1 MMFKP
6 ETGCCQQPRAN
17 SSIRMKYLRQIV
29 FILTLLFGMAA
40 PGYAGVLV
48 SNVWNAGVRTYPTS
62 ADANSPYSEMGVDY
76 NSSGD
81 FESAWFNANG
91 TLVASAGHLVGTM
104 PADGTSSASWTTY
117 FTPETNSITL
127 AGAGDQLKI
136 TWVFTPSGVNSSSAS
151 SSGMRLAVVDSPSA
165 SRRTTDGSPGSSTYA
180 GYGMFM
186 NMATTLGSS
195 TPFQLMERSAPA
207 TSSAFLS
214 SSSSWASLANG
225 ATNGN
230 TGYASGT
237 QYTFVMTV
245 ARNSA
250 NGLDLVATMTGGSL
264 NNSGSASVSFSDT
277 TPNSFTF
284 DTFGLRPSSAS
295 DSASSFDT
303 SLFKVEFIPGASPPS
318 IELDPQGQS
327 VLVGQ
332 NALFSVQ
339 ASGTAPLSYQW
350 YYNTNTV
357 LTNATS
363 SILTLTNVQLA
374 DAGGYSVV
382 VTNGSGAITSAVAQL
397 TVSLPAAPSIIT
409 QPQDQTNI
417 LPGATATFSV
427 VAGGSEPLSYQWYYN
442 VNTLLTNATDSTLT
456 LNNVQVANAGS
467 YSVTVSN
474 IAGGVVSSNAFLT
487 VNSSPVAPTFI
498 SQPASQI
505 AVAGSTV
512 TFSAQAAGT
521 APISYQWNKNGSPI
535 AGATSTS
542 LAVTNVQTTNA
553 GSYTLTAS
561 NSVGGA
567 TSDAA
572 VLTVTTTVSIPW
584 SAYNLT
590 GFGRA
595 TTGGG
600 VIPETDSAYV
610 KVYTPMDLA
619 VAIRSA
625 YKTAGSVKVIE
636 IMNDL
641 DLGWN
646 EIGAAVQGL
655 DSNPFRSHNAPK
667 LHPRL
672 LTTGVSLID
681 IKSKSG
687 LTIFSANGAAIRHA
701 NFNLKSTANII
712 IRNLKFDEMWEWD
725 EASKGS
731 YDGNDWDFITM
742 GNGGLVTNVWV
753 DHCTFT
759 KSYDGACDMKS
770 KARLVTFS
778 WNKFAGDD
786 GASNTNSFVWQ
797 QINSLESNKTIYAM
811 YKSLRDYSGFTP
823 AEIVTI
829 IQGPQKTILMG
840 ANDLDDD
847 NTNLMTT
854 FHHQWY
860 FNTWDRLPRL
870 RGGNVHNYNIYVD
883 DTLGLAAKRLRDQHT
898 VSSSYNF
905 NPFLNGSI
913 STESGAMLV
922 EKSVYKDCL
931 TPLRNNQTDPSNPQY
946 TGKILGLDTIY
957 QMDSTVV
964 RGNSTDAG
972 NPLGPFQA
980 AIIPFSW
987 NLPGN
992 QLPYTYTM
1000 DDPGQLQAIVTSSTG
1015 GAGAGVLTW
1024 NKTNWLVT
1032 SYPASAP
1039 VILADPQSQAV
1050 ASGGSVSL
1058 TVVASGSVPLSYQWY
1073 FNTNSGIPGATNA
1086 FLTLTNVQ
1094 TTNAGTYSVIVSN
1107 TAGAV
1112 TSAYALLSVSSA
1124 APSQPQLSDFVY
1136 DSNSGT
1142 FSLTIDGDAGYDYIV
1157 LASTNLTDWA
1167 SIFTNHS
1174 PTPPFIWSDSGA
1186 SNFNQR
1192 FYRVKLGP

>member
-1 MMFKP
+1 MFKS
-6 ETGCCQQPRAN
+6 ETDCFGNPHPN
-17 SSIRMKYLRQIV
+17 SLIRMKYLRQI
-29 FILTLLFGMAA
+29 ILTLTLVFGVAA
-40 PGYAGVLV
+40 PGYATVLV
-48 SNVWNAGVRTYPTS
+48 NDTWLDGTRTDPASPT
-62 ADANSPYSEMGVDY
+62 YSENGTDTDADG
-76 NSSGD
+76 NL
-81 FESAWFNANG
+81 ESAWFRGGGG
-91 TLVASAGHLVGTM
+91 TLAPVGAGGPLRGSGY
-104 PADGTSSASWTTY
+104 GTSSASWTTY
-117 FTPETNSITL
+117 FTPEGSEVSL
-127 AGAGDQLKI
+127 SGAGDQLKV
-136 TWVFTPSGVNSSSAS
+136 TWIFTPSNLTANAS
-151 SSGMRLAVVDSPSA
+151 QGLPVALVDSPSGA
-165 SRRTTDGSPGSSTYA
+165 RVSSDASPGDAAYT
-180 GYGMFM
+180 GYGVYM
-186 NMATTLGSS
+186 NMAPTLGNSH
-195 TPFQLMERSAPA
+195 PFRLVARNAGIA
-207 TSSAFLS
+207 ALLS
-214 SSSSWASLANG
+214 SSGAWTGLADG
-225 ATNGN
+225 ATSGN
-230 TGYASGT
+230 HGYDSGT
-237 QYTFVMTV
+237 NYTFVMTIT
-245 ARNSA
+245 RNASS
-250 NGLDLVATMTGGSL
+250 GLDIVATMTGGTL
-264 NNSGSASVSFSDT
+264 NGTGVASASYTDT
-277 TPNSFTF
+277 TPNGSSYSF
-284 DTFGLRPSSAS
+284 DTFAIRPSKETNAAS
-295 DSASSFDT
+295 QFDT
-303 SLFKVEFIPGASPPS
+303 SRFKVEFIPGASPPS
-318 IELDPQGQS
+318 IDLDPQDQS
-327 VLVGQ
+327 VLAGQ

-397 TVSLPAAPSIIT
+397 TVSLPVAPSIIT

-442 VNTLLTNATDSTLT
+442 ANTLLTNATDSTLT
-456 LNNVQVANAGS
+456 LNNVQAANAGS

-505 AVAGSTV
+505 VVAGSTV
-512 TFSAQAAGT
+512 AFSAQAAGT
-521 APISYQWNKNGSPI
+521 APISYQWNKNGTPV

-542 LAVTNVQTTNA
+542 LTVTNVQTTNA

-561 NSVGGA
+561 NSVGAA

-572 VLTVTTTVSIPW
+572 VLTVTTTVSVPW

-641 DLGWN
+641 DLGWKEVGTN
-646 EIGAAVQGL
+646 VQSL
-655 DSNPFRSHNAPK
+655 DSNPFRSHNTPK

-672 LTTGVSLID
+672 LNTGVSLID
-681 IKSKSG
+681 IKPRNG
-687 LTIFSANGAAIRHA
+687 LTIFSTNGAAIRHA

-725 EASKGS
+725 EDSKGD
-731 YDGNDWDFITM
+731 YDGNDWDFITI
-742 GNGGLVTNVWV
+742 GNGGLVTNVWI

-770 KARLVTFS
+770 KGRLVTFS

-797 QINSLESNKTIYAM
+797 QINSLESNKNSYAM
-811 YKSLRDYSGFTP
+811 YKSLRDYSGFSTTN
-823 AEIVTI
+823 IVTI

-898 VSSSYNF
+898 VSSSYKF

-931 TPLRNNQTDPSNPQY
+931 TPLRNNQTDPGDPRY
-946 TGKILGLDTIY
+946 TGKIMALDTIY
-957 QMDSTVV
+957 QKDSTFF
-964 RGNSTDAG
+964 RGNSTDPG
-972 NPLGPFQA
+972 GTNTLGPVQA

-1000 DDPGQLQAIVTSSTG
+1000 DDPGQLQAIVTNPTN

-1024 NKTNWLVT
+1024 AKTNWLMT
-1032 SYPASAP
+1032 SYAATAPTIVADPLSQTHAAGQSITFIVVAGGSAP
-1039 VILADPQSQAV
+1039 LR
-1050 ASGGSVSL
+1050 
-1058 TVVASGSVPLSYQWY
+1058 YQWY
-1073 FNTNSGIPGATNA
+1073 FNTNTAIPNATNMT
-1086 FLTLTNVQ
+1086 LTLTNVQ
-1094 TTNAGTYSVIVSN
+1094 ATNAGMYTAVVTN
-1107 TAGAV
+1107 TAGTAR
-1112 TSAYALLSVSSA
+1112 SADALLTVSSA

-1142 FSLTIDGDAGYDYIV
+1142 FSLTIDGDTGYDYIV

-1167 SIFTNHS
+1167 GIFTNHS
-1174 PTPPFIWSDSGA
+1174 PIPPFIWTDSGA
-1186 SNFNQR
+1186 SNFSQR
-1192 FYRVKLGP
+1192 YYRVQLGP